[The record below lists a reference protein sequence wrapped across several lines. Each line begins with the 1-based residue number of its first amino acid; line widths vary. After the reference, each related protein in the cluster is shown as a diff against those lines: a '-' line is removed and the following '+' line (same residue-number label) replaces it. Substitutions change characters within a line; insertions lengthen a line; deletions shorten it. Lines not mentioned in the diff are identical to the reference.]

1 MKLVMVRHA
10 KTDYNDNGLVQGMTD
25 IPLNEEGIM
34 QASRLKE
41 KLKDIKFD
49 LCFSSP
55 LKRTLKT
62 AKIIVGDDFPIITDE
77 LLIERNMGTYEGGSF
92 KEYQK
97 HDFWDRNKNYNIN
110 GVEPVRDIMKRTKIF
125 LDNLKEKYPDKT
137 ILLVSHSATLRA
149 LHFNIVGYD
158 NDTYFYSFKSEN
170 GEAYEYDI

>member
-1 MKLVMVRHA
+1 MRLIMVRHA
-10 KTDYNDNGLVQGMTD
+10 KTDYNEKGLVQGMTD
-25 IPLNEEGIM
+25 IPLNKEGIM
-34 QASRLKE
+34 QAINVKE

-97 HDFWDRNKNYNIN
+97 RDFWNINKNS
-110 GVEPVRDIMKRTKIF
+110 
-125 LDNLKEKYPDKT
+125 NLK
-137 ILLVSHSATLRA
+137 
-149 LHFNIVGYD
+149 N
-158 NDTYFYSFKSEN
+158 
-170 GEAYEYDI
+170 

>member
-1 MKLVMVRHA
+1 MVRHA
-10 KTDYNDNGLVQGMTD
+10 KTDYNEKGLVQGMTD
-25 IPLNEEGIM
+25 IPLNKEGIM
-34 QASRLKE
+34 QAINVKE

-77 LLIERNMGTYEGGSF
+77 LLIERNMGSYEGGSF

-97 HDFWDRNKNYNIN
+97 RDFWNINKNSNLN
-110 GVEPVRDIMKRTKIF
+110 GVEPVRDIMKRAKIF

-137 ILLVSHSATLRA
+137 ILLVSHAATIRA
-149 LHFNIVGYD
+149 LHFNILGYD
-158 NDTYFYSFKSEN
+158 DSTWFYAFKPEN
-170 GEAYEYDI
+170 GEAYEYNL

>member
-1 MKLVMVRHA
+1 MVRHA
-10 KTDYNDNGLVQGMTD
+10 KTDYNEKGLVQGMTD

-34 QASRLKE
+34 QAMKLKS

-97 HDFWDRNKNYNIN
+97 RDFWNINKNSNLN
-110 GVEPVRDIMKRTKIF
+110 GVEPVRDIMKRAKIF
-125 LDNLKEKYPDKT
+125 FDNLKEKYPDKT
-137 ILLVSHSATLRA
+137 ILLVSHAATIRA
-149 LHFNIVGYD
+149 LHFNILGYD
-158 NDTYFYSFKSEN
+158 DSTWFYAFKLEN
-170 GEAYEYDI
+170 GEAYEYNL

>member
-1 MKLVMVRHA
+1 MVRHA
-10 KTDYNDNGLVQGMTD
+10 KTDYNEKGLVQGMTD
-25 IPLNEEGIM
+25 IPLNKEGIM
-34 QASRLKE
+34 QAINVKE

-77 LLIERNMGTYEGGSF
+77 LLIERNMGSYEGGSF

-97 HDFWDRNKNYNIN
+97 RDFCNINKNSNLN
-110 GVEPVRDIMKRTKIF
+110 GVEPVRDIMKRAKIF

-137 ILLVSHSATLRA
+137 ILLVSHAATIRA
-149 LHFNIVGYD
+149 LHFNILGYD
-158 NDTYFYSFKSEN
+158 DSTWFYAFKPEN
-170 GEAYEYDI
+170 GEAYEYNL